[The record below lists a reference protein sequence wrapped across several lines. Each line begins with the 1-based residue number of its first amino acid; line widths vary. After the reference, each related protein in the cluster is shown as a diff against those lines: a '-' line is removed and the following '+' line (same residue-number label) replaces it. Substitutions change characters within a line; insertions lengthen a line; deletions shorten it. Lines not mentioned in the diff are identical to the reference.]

1 MNANESAC
9 RRDAVT
15 TAAPPVTIRD
25 AQESDLPGIVGIY
38 NEAIPGR
45 RATADTEAVSVASRQ
60 PWFREHTPDR
70 RPLWVA
76 DRGGVIVGWL
86 SFQSFYGRPAYAAT
100 AEVSVYVSGAAQRG
114 GVGGRLLAR
123 AIDRAPGLDLATLVA
138 FVFGHNEPSLRLFE
152 AHGFTRW
159 GHLPRV
165 ARLDGHDADLLILG
179 RRVD

>member
-1 MNANESAC
+1 MDASAPV
-9 RRDAVT
+9 RVRDA
-15 TAAPPVTIRD
+15 R
-25 AQESDLPGIVGIY
+25 EGDLPRIVGIY

-45 RATADTEAVSVASRQ
+45 QATADTEPVSVVSRL
-60 PWFREHTPDR
+60 PWLHEHTPDR

-76 DRGGVIVGWL
+76 ERDGVVVGWL

-100 AEVSVYVSGAAQRG
+100 AEVSVYVGGDAQRG
-114 GVGGRLLAR
+114 GVGRHLLAR
-123 AIDRAPGLDLATLVA
+123 AIERAPGLGLATLVA
-138 FVFGHNEPSLRLFE
+138 FVFGHNAPSLRLFE

-165 ARLDGHDADLLILG
+165 ARLDGNEADLLVLG